1 MNILFLLK
9 YDMFYENKGR
19 CFICMILFTSS
30 SSYISIW
37 FMGKSCSVS
46 DVDVDAS
53 AYARACKMIK

>member
-1 MNILFLLK
+1 M
-9 YDMFYENKGR
+9 DMFYENKGR

-37 FMGKSCSVS
+37 FMEKSCSVS